1 MPLNQQKKRYVSVTI
16 RLSIRKQQQQI
27 KLNWTLQQVFDKL
40 GLSETTNS
48 RVESLKKLPFSPT
61 EKKDLYNKFDLL
73 ETTKTH
79 QQARTNKKPIKSA
92 KKVISVNSIKNQIR
106 QLKKNK
112 SNCECS
118 TILKV

>member
-61 EKKDLYNKFDLL
+61 EKKRPLQQNTMAVQDGYHRN
-73 ETTKTH
+73 TCTK
-79 QQARTNKKPIKSA
+79 I
-92 KKVISVNSIKNQIR
+92 
-106 QLKKNK
+106 KNK
-112 SNCECS
+112 SICHP
-118 TILKV
+118 ILKKKTES

>member
-1 MPLNQQKKRYVSVTI
+1 M
-16 RLSIRKQQQQI
+16 
-27 KLNWTLQQVFDKL
+27 NWTLEQVFDKL

-61 EKKDLYNKFDLL
+61 EKKDLYNKLDLL

-92 KKVISVNSIKNQIR
+92 KKVISVMTTLNTLAMTKHSPR
-106 QLKKNK
+106 QTKNK
-112 SNCECS
+112 IKE
-118 TILKV
+118 

>member
-1 MPLNQQKKRYVSVTI
+1 M
-16 RLSIRKQQQQI
+16 
-27 KLNWTLQQVFDKL
+27 NWTLQQVFDKL
-40 GLSETTNS
+40 ALSETTNS

-92 KKVISVNSIKNQIR
+92 KTIISVNSIKNQKIKFER
-106 QLKKNK
+106 RH
-112 SNCECS
+112 
-118 TILKV
+118 